1 MSLMP
6 LMLLLAAPQMAM
18 PSQMMMPADPRIQL
32 MPYNPDRVVDL
43 RVVDGFAAIVELAS
57 DERVETVVV
66 GNTAGWEVTPN
77 RSGNRVVV
85 KPLAAATP
93 TNMIIVTDQRRY
105 VFTIT
110 ADSAGG
116 GSGAFVVRFSYP
128 EGQPGSVQRVVHAA
142 DYKLRGNKTLYPL
155 AMIDDGQRTTITWD
169 RQTSL
174 PAIFAIDE
182 RGHEALVNG
191 RMVDGDYVI
200 QGTAKRYVFRLG
212 KVNARATRMPL
223 KTVP

>member
-1 MSLMP
+1 MNFLP
-6 LMLLLAAPQMAM
+6 LMLLLAAPQIAL
-18 PSQMMMPADPRIQL
+18 PPLMMPADPRIQL
-32 MPYNPDRVVDL
+32 VSYSPDRVVDL
-43 RVVDGFAAIVELAS
+43 RVVDGFAAIVELAA

-66 GNTAGWEVTPN
+66 GNTVGWEVTPN

-85 KPLAAATP
+85 KPLGSAMP
-93 TNMIIVTDQRRY
+93 TNLIIVTDQRRY
-105 VFTIT
+105 VFMIT
-110 ADSAGG
+110 ADNGG
-116 GSGAFVVRFSYP
+116 GAAGAFVVRFSYP
-128 EGQPGSVQRVVHAA
+128 EGQPGSVQRVLHEA

-200 QGTAKRYVFRLG
+200 QGIAKRYVFRLG
-212 KVNARATRMPL
+212 KVNASATRMPL
-223 KTVP
+223 KAVP

>member
-1 MSLMP
+1 MNLFP
-6 LMLLLAAPQMAM
+6 LMLFMGISQIALPQLT
-18 PSQMMMPADPRIQL
+18 MPADPRIQL
-32 MPYNPDRVVDL
+32 VSYSPDRVIDL
-43 RVVDGFAAIVELAS
+43 RVADGFAAIVELAA

-85 KPLAAATP
+85 KPLAAAAL
-93 TNMIIVTDQRRY
+93 TNLIIVTDQRRY
-105 VFTIT
+105 VFIIT
-110 ADSAGG
+110 PDSGG
-116 GSGAFVVRFSYP
+116 GNTGAFVVRFSYP
-128 EGQPGSVQRVVHAA
+128 DGSAGSVQRVMRAA
-142 DYKLRGNKTLYPL
+142 DYKLRGNRTLYPL
-155 AMIDDGQRTTITWD
+155 AMNDDGQRTTITWD
-169 RQTSL
+169 PQTSL

-212 KVNARATRMPL
+212 KVNAKATRMPL
-223 KTVP
+223 KTAP

>member
-1 MSLMP
+1 MSLLP
-6 LMLLLAAPQMAM
+6 LMLLFAAPQM
-18 PSQMMMPADPRIQL
+18 PSQMMMPPDRRIQL
-32 MPYNPDRVVDL
+32 IPYSPDRVVDL
-43 RVVDGFAAIVELAS
+43 RVVDGFAAIVELAA

-85 KPLAAATP
+85 KPLASATP
-93 TNMIIVTDQRRY
+93 TNLIIVTDQRRY
-105 VFTIT
+105 VFMIT
-110 ADSAGG
+110 ADSVGG
-116 GSGAFVVRFSYP
+116 NAGAFVVRFSYP
-128 EGQPGSVQRVVHAA
+128 EGQPGSVQRVIRAA

-200 QGTAKRYVFRLG
+200 QGTAKRYIFRLG
-212 KVNARATRMPL
+212 KVNASATRMPL
-223 KTVP
+223 KAAP

>member
-1 MSLMP
+1 MNLLP
-6 LMLLLAAPQMAM
+6 LMLFLGAPQFA
-18 PSQMMMPADPRIQL
+18 PPPLMMPADPRIQL
-32 MPYNPDRVVDL
+32 ISYSSDRVVDL
-43 RVVDGFAAIVELAS
+43 RVVNGFAAIIELAA

-77 RSGNRVVV
+77 RSGNRVMV
-85 KPLAAATP
+85 KPLASAKD
-93 TNMIIVTDQRRY
+93 TNLIIVTDQRRY
-105 VFTIT
+105 VFMIN
-110 ADSAGG
+110 ADSEG
-116 GSGAFVVRFSYP
+116 GSLGAFVVRFSYP
-128 EGQPGSVQRVVHAA
+128 EGHAGNVQRVIRAA

-155 AMIDDGQRTTITWD
+155 AMSDDGQRTVITWD
-169 RQTSL
+169 KQTSL

-212 KVNARATRMPL
+212 KVNASAARMPL
-223 KTVP
+223 KVRP

>member
-1 MSLMP
+1 MNLLP
-6 LMLLLAAPQMAM
+6 LILLLAAPQM
-18 PSQMMMPADPRIQL
+18 PSQTMMPADPRIQL
-32 MPYNPDRVVDL
+32 ISYSPDRVVDL
-43 RVVDGFAAIVELAS
+43 RVVDGFAAVVELAA

-85 KPLAAATP
+85 KPLPAAAP
-93 TNMIIVTDQRRY
+93 TNLIIVTDQRRY
-105 VFTIT
+105 VFMIT
-110 ADSAGG
+110 ADGGG
-116 GSGAFVVRFSYP
+116 GSAGAFVVRFSYP
-128 EGQPGSVQRVVHAA
+128 QGQPGSIQRVVRTA

-155 AMIDDGQRTTITWD
+155 AMTDDGQRTTITWD

-212 KVNARATRMPL
+212 KVNASATRMPL
-223 KTVP
+223 KALP